1 MPHEIYLES
10 KNRNYILSYLPLID
24 KILHQFPEFK
34 QFPYYPERI
43 AEIFAD
49 IAKDIGKKYSQAEIE
64 FYGLGISLD
73 AKVLDDWASISFW
86 VNSISIDLP
95 NYPLQGID
103 NMIVYL
109 LPILDFFD
117 AEGFCVYDPENEKVI
132 EKDNLTKFLTNSYL
146 KRQGLVS
153 KVNEIVNK

>member
-34 QFPYYPERI
+34 QFPYYPE
-43 AEIFAD
+43 
-49 IAKDIGKKYSQAEIE
+49 
-64 FYGLGISLD
+64 SLD